1 MVFFFWLGCVEAA
14 VKALR
19 HDRVCTFGFSV
30 LFLSEGSSWLR
41 FVYRTENVGGIP
53 PLHIY

>member
-1 MVFFFWLGCVEAA
+1 MWFVFLGCVEAA

-19 HDRVCTFGFSV
+19 HDRVCTFRFSV
-30 LFLSEGSSWLR
+30 LFLSEGGSWLR
-41 FVYRTENVGGIP
+41 FVYRTGNVGGIP